1 MFALRADTDSALVL
15 RALVLVLR
23 APLETRALARLGL
36 AKHLVAEVAN
46 ILASFLYGIKRVYS
60 TTDAEGTR
68 THGRR

>member
-1 MFALRADTDSALVL
+1 MAAAPTAELRAALSTNLFALRADTDSALVL

-46 ILASFLYGIKRVYS
+46 ILASFLYV
-60 TTDAEGTR
+60 
-68 THGRR
+68 